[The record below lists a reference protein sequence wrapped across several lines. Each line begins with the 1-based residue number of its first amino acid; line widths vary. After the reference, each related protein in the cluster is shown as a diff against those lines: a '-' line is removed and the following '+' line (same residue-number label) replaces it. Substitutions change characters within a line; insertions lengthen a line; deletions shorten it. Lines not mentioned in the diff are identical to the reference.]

1 MSIINYLFYDG
12 DISMK
17 KPIKSTK
24 CGKIVFVEKLLGR
37 ERAVGLAYQGEGL
50 IEIDPRQTS
59 KEYMDT
65 VIHESLHMF
74 FPDWTERKV
83 KVSSRKLS
91 SILWKYGY
99 RRVDL

>member
-1 MSIINYLFYDG
+1 
-12 DISMK
+12 MK

-24 CGKIVFVEKLLGR
+24 CGKITIVEKLLGR
-37 ERAVGLAYQGEGL
+37 EGVVGLAYQGEGL

-83 KVSSRKLS
+83 LTNAKKLTA
-91 SILWKYGY
+91 ILWKYGY